1 MSERD
6 QNERPHRAS
15 MAWLLYGLGY
25 VLLDIRVR
33 RALNQQFFRANPSND
48 IKAQFLGQ
56 RWRRTAATD

>member
-1 MSERD
+1 MYTRIV
-6 QNERPHRAS
+6 RR

-56 RWRRTAATD
+56 RWVLGGHKLN